1 MLDDPRRGLQ
11 LINTPR
17 QARGWSLI
25 ELLIA
30 MTVLAVSLALGLPV
44 LSDAIDQSR
53 LRTAS
58 ADLEHAARMA
68 RSEALRR
75 NTTVTLSVVGQ
86 AWQVRTGIAPNE
98 VILHQGSLGSRVVAA
113 TDTIRFSGSGF
124 TTPTGDRLDLDLALA
139 GDPLNC
145 TQAGVCRRLQVDAGG
160 AARICDPRKSAP
172 HSGACS

>member
-1 MLDDPRRGLQ
+1 MGAR
-11 LINTPR
+11 R
-17 QARGWSLI
+17 QALGWSLI

-30 MTVLAVSLALGLPV
+30 MTVLAISLSLGLPA
-44 LSDAIDQSR
+44 LSEAIDQSR

-75 NTTVTLSVVGQ
+75 NTTVTLAVMGQ
-86 AWQVRTGIAPNE
+86 TWQVRTGVAPSE
-98 VILHQGSLGSRVVAA
+98 LVLHQGSLGSRVLAA

-124 TTPTGDRLDLDLALA
+124 TTPTGDRLDLDLAVA

-145 TQAGVCRRLQVDAGG
+145 AQAGVCRRLQVDAGG

-172 HSGACS
+172 HTGACS